1 MTENTA
7 IIKIIDEITAC
18 RNITLE
24 QLHMLLETDDM
35 QAVDYLRKRASEKAH
50 ETYGNQVF
58 IRGLIEFTNY
68 CKNDCLYCG
77 IRHSNTHADR
87 YRLSTEQIMACCESG
102 YELGF
107 RTFVLQGG
115 EDPYYTDERICE
127 IVSGIKAK
135 YPDTHNSSPL
145 SSQNIIWYFY
155 HIVKSVTLIYIV
167 ILTSLS

>member
-1 MTENTA
+1 
-7 IIKIIDEITAC
+7 
-18 RNITLE
+18 
-24 QLHMLLETDDM
+24 MLLETDDM

-115 EDPYYTDERICE
+115 EDGFFTDDRIVQ
-127 IVSGIKAK
+127 IVRKIKEQ
-135 YPDTHNSSPL
+135 YPDCALTLSIGEKSEESYRAYREAGADRYLLRHETADPRHYMRLHPL
-145 SSQNIIWYFY
+145 EMSGENRKKLPSD
-155 HIVKSVTLIYIV
+155 T
-167 ILTSLS
+167 